1 MNKLFSYSQ
10 ALMALAIAF
19 LGFALLQFT
28 LQIPAILAV
37 VKQTS
42 QTVDTV
48 NPKIDAIVDEVSL
61 VRLEVGKVRVLVA
74 EQTPDILT
82 QIDATLPVIE
92 QVITE
97 SSYYSRQLPNLLNQ
111 IDRIE
116 QQIADLQMA
125 MPAILTRVDAVVDT
139 TNNTLTEVALWRPH
153 STKYLHE
160 IELSRTYI
168 PEYLSRI
175 EQTMVDAK
183 TIGQEASSG
192 IVSGFFK
199 GVISLPFEVVA
210 GLKGMVD
217 VNSRSAKHFT
227 AEDITLMQTKVVAL
241 LNDKKAQTD
250 TWLNSNTGNGGSI
263 VKGKKTKR
271 NRHQCINVIFNNH
284 FKNQK
289 ETLKELMCVDSKGIW
304 KVT

>member
-1 MNKLFSYSQ
+1 
-10 ALMALAIAF
+10 MALAVAF
-19 LGFALLQFT
+19 LGFSLLQFT
-28 LQIPAILAV
+28 LQIPAMLV
-37 VKQTS
+37 VIKQTS

-48 NPKIDAIVDEVSL
+48 NPKIDDIVNEISL
-61 VRLEVGKVRVLVA
+61 IRLEVGKVRSLLA
-74 EQTPDILT
+74 KQTPDILS

-97 SSYYSRQLPNLLNQ
+97 SEYYSRQLPDLLSQVN
-111 IDRIE
+111 RIE
-116 QQIADLQMA
+116 QQIAVLQTSL
-125 MPAILTRVDAVVDT
+125 PSILKRIDAVVNT
-139 TNNTLTEVALWRPH
+139 TDNTLVEASLWRPH

-160 IELSRTYI
+160 IELSRAYI
-168 PEYLSRI
+168 PKYLTRI
-175 EQTMVDAK
+175 EQTIVDAK

-227 AEDITLMQTKVVAL
+227 AEDITLMQRNLIVL
-241 LNDKKAQTD
+241 LNDNKLTSD
-250 TWLNSNTGNGGSI
+250 TWINNTTGNGGTI
-263 VKGKKTKR
+263 IKGKETKR
-271 NRHQCINVIFNNH
+271 NRQQCINVTFNNH

-289 ETLKELMCVDSKGIW
+289 ETLRELMCIDSGGVW
-304 KVT
+304 KVI